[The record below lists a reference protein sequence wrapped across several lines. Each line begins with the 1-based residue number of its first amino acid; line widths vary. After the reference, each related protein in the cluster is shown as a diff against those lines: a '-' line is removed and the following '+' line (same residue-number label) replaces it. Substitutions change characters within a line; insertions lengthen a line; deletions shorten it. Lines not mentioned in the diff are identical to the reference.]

1 VFLVVFP
8 QYAQNLSKMLKYFT
22 QFIMIKQS
30 LFMLL
35 ISGILSG
42 CSSTPHYATFED
54 YPVYEG
60 SDLELTYTP
69 QASKFR
75 VWAPTA
81 SEVKLLL
88 YDNGNDG
95 GAYKMHDMKRSEK
108 GTWTLNLE
116 ENLKGKFYTF
126 QVKIK
131 EKWLDETPGM
141 WVKATGVNGKR
152 AAIIDFTET
161 NPVGWENDTRPPLK
175 NFTDISLY
183 EVHMRDFSVSPN
195 SGMKNKGKFLAFTE
209 HGTKNSTGESTG
221 IDHLKELGIT
231 HVHLLPVFDFASIDE
246 TKLNEN
252 KYNWGYDPVNYNVP
266 EGSYST
272 NPYNPVTRI
281 REFKQMVQ
289 SLHQSGIRVIMD
301 VVYNHT
307 AAGKTSHLNLLAPGY
322 FYRMNADSTWSNAS
336 GCGNETAS
344 ERAMMRKFMIE
355 SVVYWVTEYHVDGFR
370 FDLMG
375 IHDIQT
381 MNEIRAALDKIDP
394 SIFMYGEGWTA
405 ANSPLAE
412 DKRAV
417 KKNAKELENI
427 AVFSD
432 DIRDAIR
439 GSWMHSQIPG
449 FVSGIDSLEES
460 VKFGI
465 VGATQHDS
473 IDYSRLIYSKEP
485 YVNNPTQ
492 IINYVS
498 CHDDMCLV
506 DKLRD
511 SRPLG
516 ATDEELV
523 RFDKLAQTI
532 VFTSQGVPFIYAGE
546 ELYRNKKG
554 IHNTYQSPD
563 SVNRIDWNL
572 KSSQQDIF
580 NYYKGLIALRK
591 AHSAFRL
598 PTQEMVQ
605 QHLKFIQTNTPNV
618 VAYMLTNHVN
628 DEMWKDILVIFNGN
642 RKPVSVEI
650 PAGEWT
656 VVCHDGQI
664 NLSGISFVS
673 KTSFVVAPSSASI
686 MYVQ

>member
-1 VFLVVFP
+1 M
-8 QYAQNLSKMLKYFT
+8 K
-22 QFIMIKQS
+22 IHS

-42 CSSTPHYATFED
+42 CSSTPHYATFDD

-60 SDLELTYTP
+60 SDLELSYTP
-69 QASKFR
+69 QESKFR

-81 SEVKLLL
+81 SEVKILL
-88 YDNGNDG
+88 YDNGSEG
-95 GAYKMHDMKRSEK
+95 GAYQTHDMKRSEK
-108 GTWTLNLE
+108 GTWTFKMD

-126 QVKIK
+126 QVKIN
-131 EKWLDETPGM
+131 EKWLEETPGM

-152 AAIIDFTET
+152 AAIIDFADT
-161 NPVGWENDTRPPLK
+161 NPVGWENDVRPPLK
-175 NFTDISLY
+175 TFTDISLY
-183 EVHMRDFSVSPN
+183 EVHVRDFSMASN

-252 KYNWGYDPVNYNVP
+252 KYNWGYDPLNYNVP

-281 REFKQMVQ
+281 KEFKQMVQ

-307 AAGKTSHLNLLAPGY
+307 AAGKNSHLNLLAPGY

-375 IHDIQT
+375 IHDIAT

-394 SIFMYGEGWTA
+394 SLFMYGEGWTA
-405 ANSPLAE
+405 GNSPLAE
-412 DKRAV
+412 EKRAV
-417 KKNAKELENI
+417 KKNAKQLDNI

-432 DIRDAIR
+432 DIRDALR
-439 GSWMHSQIPG
+439 GSWMHAQIPG

-460 VKFGI
+460 VKFGV
-465 VGATQHDS
+465 VGGTQHDS
-473 IDYSRLIYSKEP
+473 IDYSKLIYSKEP

-492 IINYVS
+492 TINYVS

-506 DKLRD
+506 DKLANSKPAD
-511 SRPLG
+511 

-523 RFDKLAQTI
+523 RFNKLAQTI

-563 SVNRIDWNL
+563 SVNRIDWNA
-572 KSSQQDIF
+572 KATQADVFS
-580 NYYKGLIALRK
+580 YYKGLIALRK

-598 PTQEMVQ
+598 PTQELVQ
-605 QHLKFIQTNTPNV
+605 QHLKFINTGIPNV

-628 DEMWKDILVIFNGN
+628 DEVWKDILVIFNGN
-642 RKPVSVEI
+642 RRPAEVEI
-650 PAGEWT
+650 PEGEWEL
-656 VVCHDGQI
+656 VCHDGII
-664 NLSGISFVS
+664 NLSGISLVKNTNFIIP
-673 KTSFVVAPSSASI
+673 ASSASI
-686 MYVQ
+686 MFVK

>member
-1 VFLVVFP
+1 
-8 QYAQNLSKMLKYFT
+8 
-22 QFIMIKQS
+22 
-30 LFMLL
+30 MLL
-35 ISGILSG
+35 ISGILSA
-42 CSSTPHYATFED
+42 CNTIPKYASFED

-60 SDLELTYTP
+60 NDLELTYSV
-69 QASKFR
+69 QSSNFR

-81 SEVKLLL
+81 SNVKLLL

-95 GAYKMHDMKRSEK
+95 GAYKIFDMNRSEK
-108 GTWTLNLE
+108 GTWKLKVD

-126 QVKIK
+126 QVRIG
-131 EKWLDETPGM
+131 EKWLEETPGI

-152 AAIIDFTET
+152 AAIIDFAET
-161 NPVGWENDTRPPLK
+161 NPAGWENDKRPALK
-175 NFTDISLY
+175 NFTDIMLY
-183 EVHMRDFSVSPN
+183 EVHVRDFSVSQN

-209 HGTKNSTGESTG
+209 HGTKNLHGDATG

-231 HVHLLPVFDFASIDE
+231 HVHLLPVFDFASVDE

-272 NPYNPVTRI
+272 NPFNPVTRI

-289 SLHQSGIRVIMD
+289 AFHQSGIRVVMD

-307 AAGKTSHLNLLAPGY
+307 SKGKGSNLDLLVPGY
-322 FYRMNADSTWSNAS
+322 FYRQNADSTWSNAS

-344 ERAMMRKFMIE
+344 ERAMMRKFIVE
-355 SVVYWVTEYHVDGFR
+355 SVVYWATEYHVDGFR

-375 IHDIQT
+375 IHDIET

-394 SIFMYGEGWTA
+394 TIFMYGEGWTA
-405 ANSPLAE
+405 GKSALAE
-412 DKRAV
+412 EKRAV
-417 KKNAKELENI
+417 KKNAKQLDNI

-432 DIRDAIR
+432 DIRDALR

-449 FVSGIDSLEES
+449 FVSGVDSLEES
-460 VKFGI
+460 VKFGV

-473 IDYSRLIYSKEP
+473 IDYSRLLYSKEP

-506 DKLRD
+506 DKLKESKSAD
-511 SRPLG
+511 
-516 ATDEELV
+516 ATNDELV
-523 RFDKLAQTI
+523 RFDKLAQTV

-546 ELYRNKKG
+546 ELYRNKNG
-554 IHNTYQSPD
+554 IHNTYKSPD
-563 SVNRIDWNL
+563 SINRIDWNS
-572 KSSQQDIF
+572 KSVYKDIF
-580 NYYKGLIALRK
+580 DYYKGLIALRK
-591 AHSAFRL
+591 NHSAFRM

-605 QHLKFIQTNTPNV
+605 QHLKFINMHTPNV
-618 VAYMLTNHVN
+618 VAFMMTDHVN
-628 DEMWKDILVIFNGN
+628 DEVWKDILVIYNGN
-642 RKPVSVEI
+642 RKPVTVQI
-650 PAGEWT
+650 PNAEWNLI
-656 VVCHDGQI
+656 CHDGQI
-664 NLSGISFVS
+664 DMNGLAIINYTAF
-673 KTSFVVAPSSASI
+673 TVAPSSASI
-686 MYVQ
+686 LYVK

>member
-1 VFLVVFP
+1 
-8 QYAQNLSKMLKYFT
+8 
-22 QFIMIKQS
+22 
-30 LFMLL
+30 MLL

-42 CSSTPHYATFED
+42 CNSTPHYATYED

-60 SDLELTYTP
+60 SDLELTYSP

-88 YDNGNDG
+88 YDNGSDG
-95 GAYKMHDMKRSEK
+95 GAYKMHDMDRSEK
-108 GTWTLNLE
+108 GTWTLKLDE
-116 ENLKGKFYTF
+116 DLKGKFYTF
-126 QVKIK
+126 QIK
-131 EKWLDETPGM
+131 VNDKWLDETPGM

-152 AAIIDFTET
+152 AAVIDFNET
-161 NPVGWENDTRPPLK
+161 NPVGWENDVRPPLK

-183 EVHMRDFSVSPN
+183 EVHVRDFSVSPN
-195 SGMKNKGKFLAFTE
+195 SGMKYKGKFLAFTE
-209 HGTKNSTGESTG
+209 HGTKNSAGEATG

-231 HVHLLPVFDFASIDE
+231 HVHLLPSFDFASVDE

-281 REFKQMVQ
+281 REFKQLVQ

-307 AAGKTSHLNLLAPGY
+307 ATGKKSHLDLLAPGY

-375 IHDIQT
+375 IHDIET

-394 SIFMYGEGWTA
+394 TIFIYGEGWTA
-405 ANSPLAE
+405 SKSPLAE
-412 DKRAV
+412 EERAV
-417 KKNAKELENI
+417 KKNAKQLENI

-432 DIRDAIR
+432 DIRDALR
-439 GSWMHSQIPG
+439 GSWMNSKVPG
-449 FVSGIDSLEES
+449 FVSGTDSLEES

-465 VGATQHDS
+465 VGGTQHVN

-485 YVNNPTQ
+485 YVNNPSQT
-492 IINYVS
+492 INYVS

-506 DKLRD
+506 DKLKD
-511 SRPLG
+511 SKPED
-516 ATDEELV
+516 ATDEELI

-563 SVNRIDWNL
+563 SVNRIDWNF
-572 KSSQQDIF
+572 KTTNADIF

-591 AHSAFRL
+591 AHSAFRM

-605 QHLKFIQTNTPNV
+605 QHLNFIDTGIPNV

-628 DEMWKDILVIFNGN
+628 DEIWKDILVIFNGN
-642 RKPVSVEI
+642 RKPVQVGI
-650 PAGEWT
+650 PPGEWNL
-656 VVCHDGQI
+656 VCHDGQI
-664 NLSGISFVS
+664 NLSGMSVVTS
-673 KTSFVVAPSSASI
+673 ASFVVAPSSASI
-686 MYVQ
+686 MYVK